1 METASEKKK
10 LKRLKLMDAGYD
22 LFITKGINNTVIDDI
37 VKKAGGAKGTFYLYF
52 KDKYDLVNQITLHK
66 SLFVIREALREL
78 EERRKQEAMDFEKE
92 ILFFIDYLVEF
103 FQGHKDMLK
112 LIRKNF
118 SAKLLCG
125 DSISDPDLQKAVDAF
140 TQNFMNKGE
149 TLQQAQQTLYI
160 IVAMVGSVC
169 CDAILEEE
177 PYSLSQIKPTLYFLI
192 RKLLC

>member
-37 VKKAGGAKGTFYLYF
+37 VKKAGVAKGTFYLYF

-118 SAKLLCG
+118 SAILLCG

>member
-1 METASEKKK
+1 METTSEKKK

-22 LFITKGINNTVIDDI
+22 LFISKGINNTVIDDI
-37 VKKAGGAKGTFYLYF
+37 VKKAGVAKGTFYLYF

-66 SLFVIREALREL
+66 SLFVIREALEQL
-78 EERRKQEAMDFEKE
+78 EQHRKQENMGFEEE

-103 FQGHKDMLK
+103 FQNHKDMLK

-118 SAKLLCG
+118 SAKLLCS
-125 DSISDPDLQKAVDAF
+125 DSIPDPDLQKAVDAF

-149 TLQQAQQTLYI
+149 TLQEAQQTLYI
-160 IVAMVGSVC
+160 IIAMVGSVC